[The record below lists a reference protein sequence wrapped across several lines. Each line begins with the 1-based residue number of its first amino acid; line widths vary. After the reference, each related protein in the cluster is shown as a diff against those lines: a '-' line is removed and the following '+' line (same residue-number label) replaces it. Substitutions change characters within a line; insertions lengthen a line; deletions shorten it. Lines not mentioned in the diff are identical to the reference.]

1 MLGYVEYGS
10 FVTHRVSFSSRTQMN
25 DILLTLQVRG
35 ISGSGRY
42 GVDVELRKDF
52 RTKSGYELREIQRV
66 NQKRRSIKN
75 KVRTKKWLKT
85 KIKQ

>member
-35 ISGSGRY
+35 ISGEV
-42 GVDVELRKDF
+42 VDTAVMTNYERTFVPRADMSYAKFKESIRKEDQ
-52 RTKSGYELREIQRV
+52 L
-66 NQKRRSIKN
+66 
-75 KVRTKKWLKT
+75 
-85 KIKQ
+85 KIK

>member
-35 ISGSGRY
+35 ISGEVIDTASMSNYERTFVPRADMSY
-42 GVDVELRKDF
+42 AKFKESIRK
-52 RTKSGYELREIQRV
+52 E
-66 NQKRRSIKN
+66 NQI
-75 KVRTKKWLKT
+75 
-85 KIKQ
+85 KIK

>member
-35 ISGSGRY
+35 ISGEV
-42 GVDVELRKDF
+42 VDTVSMSNYERTFVPRADMSYAKFKESIRKEDQ
-52 RTKSGYELREIQRV
+52 L
-66 NQKRRSIKN
+66 
-75 KVRTKKWLKT
+75 
-85 KIKQ
+85 KIK